1 MTLES
6 YLLFVA
12 GSVLLVVT
20 PGPDMAYL
28 LARSVA
34 QGRKAGVVAALGFN
48 VGGYFHLAMALVGLS
63 AMLAASPRAFTAVK
77 WAGAAYL
84 VHLGVQALRRARPA
98 ALAPAE
104 ESAPRRLRVIFWQA
118 FLSDALNPKVGVF
131 FLAFLPQFVDREG
144 DARTTQMLLLGVTV
158 CMIALAINIPLV
170 FVATRVT
177 ARLRRGGRTALH
189 LMWAMGLV
197 FIALGLRVALT

>member
-28 LARSVA
+28 LARCVA
-34 QGRKAGVVAALGFN
+34 QGRKAGIVAALGFN
-48 VGGYFHLAMALVGLS
+48 VGGYLHLTAALLGLS

-77 WAGAAYL
+77 WLGAGYL
-84 VHLGVQALRRARPA
+84 IYLGVRAVIATRPEA
-98 ALAPAE
+98 VVGAVE
-104 ESAPRRLRVIFWQA
+104 HDHRRLRVIFWQA

-131 FLAFLPQFVDREG
+131 FLAFLPQFVDRDG
-144 DARTTQMLLLGVTV
+144 DGRTVQMLLLGVTV

-177 ARLRRGGRTALH
+177 ERLRRSGTLAHRLTQ
-189 LMWAMGLV
+189 LMGAV
-197 FIALGLRVALT
+197 FIVLGLRVALT